1 MNLSNIFTNINY
13 KLVTLNMQYTKTAQN
28 AVAIICHPWY
38 SKDKGRLFLKYVKY
52 KFISGDAKKYDR
64 KRRYSGQAAI
74 YR

>member
-1 MNLSNIFTNINY
+1 
-13 KLVTLNMQYTKTAQN
+13 MQYTKTAQN

-38 SKDKGRLFLKYVKY
+38 SKDKGRLFLKYIKY
-52 KFISGDAKKYDR
+52 KFISGEAKKYDR